1 MGLLAVL
8 CAMIVGYAYVTDSNR
23 VREQAEA
30 YLERLVGGPA
40 HVQRASLSLFEGL
53 RLEGVTIRT
62 PDAPAGSDLQDS
74 VLFTA
79 RSVRIDYNPLHLLLG
94 KISAQRIIAVDPHVR
109 LTENVDQQT
118 WNFQR
123 LQRAQRPPDQT
134 QPQFTPPEELPEILL
149 RNAQVDYAR
158 LVDGELV
165 PRGSVGIEAQLRPA
179 TSPEDEEQQLDSGAY
194 RFAVQTRG
202 LAGSEGQA
210 GPRATGVINL
220 HEGNVLARLDDV
232 DFAALSD
239 ILPRAAAQWWR
250 QHGISG
256 RLDVPQIRLDWT
268 ELVSIVGPE
277 GDLERVP
284 RFRAVVRLDDA
295 QMQGLPE
302 EWLPVEEI
310 ALRREAL
317 RAVEAVM
324 ARTSS
329 DGLRQALGQLA
340 DEVALRPLRLRDVS
354 GSFVF
359 THTGLRINGLVGEF
373 EGNRLRVDG
382 IVDGYSP
389 DAALSLVV
397 QNADEAIV
405 VPAQV
410 NYISS
415 LPHQVREIY
424 ERFVPMGRCRL
435 RLELHRPAAI
445 AGARPPRP
453 IVTGY
458 VDVLDGTF
466 MLDRFPYP
474 VRNARGRLLLRYDRQ
489 TQQDQLVIENLRG
502 LGIDGGPNQD
512 AQITVDGAVGPLT
525 NYAGFDIT
533 VAGKNVASEPAL
545 VAALPEAA
553 RQTIANFDPAH
564 HGKGAGVDGG
574 PPPQLSFG
582 GDFTAHVLRPPGPRQ
597 RWDYRVDLALR
608 GMNGAFAN
616 FPYPLTG
623 ATAQVSVFPDHVEIT
638 GARLTRPLT
647 MNRAHAPDAASDA
660 THVQFAGRVDWG
672 RRPGDGSSMSRRPIR
687 VDLNVTGSDLPTD
700 AALLGALPPEAVAQ
714 LAALGVGGSADVQAH
729 VFTDEL
735 DELRWDVSLEVQD
748 GLFWPETGMFNL
760 SEAHG
765 RVRVLPDR
773 VELTNLTGRRGE
785 GTVTIDG
792 TVETGAGGMTDVRVA
807 AQNVMLDAAIY
818 DLLPRAAKDAWNWL
832 RPAGSTDAQ
841 ITYRGPTALFF
852 GSEEERSL
860 AAAES
865 EPQYEV
871 ILRPQ
876 GASALPRAFPYDL
889 QNVRGILRIV
899 PGRIELQELTAEH
912 PLGEGKPPAT
922 LSISGVG
929 ELAAG
934 PDGGDVWNLTPQIAA
949 APLDEAL
956 LAALPRGL
964 ADTITSIKAAGTI
977 SAQFERLKITTHPEP
992 VDETGAQ
999 SPADSPATQ
1008 PADSTLDV
1016 QFGVKVTT
1024 PDASM
1029 DVGAP
1034 LANVQGTLDLS
1045 GSYALG
1051 ELYELAGSFNAQRF
1065 AVRGRAGDGLRG
1077 TISLPPDSRTLSVDN
1092 ITAQVAGGELA
1103 GSVRLVFGEAD
1114 TDPARYSV
1122 EMAVREADVR
1132 KLVGEQPGKAADF
1145 AGRMTA
1151 RLDVEGAFGDPAS
1164 RHGRGE
1170 VIVQGQKLYDL
1181 PLVLGLLQVTNLALP
1196 LAEPFHEATAAF
1208 SIDGQK
1214 VVFDQI
1220 ALSANEMKMTGQGT
1234 LNFETQK
1241 VDLSFT
1247 TSNGNWAAIP
1257 LLGDLVGVARNELLR
1272 IHVRGTLKSPEV
1284 SGSTLPTVT
1293 STIDEVFRRD

>member
-40 HVQRASLSLFEGL
+40 RVQRASLSLFEGL
-53 RLEGVTIRT
+53 RLEGVTIHT
-62 PDAPAGSDLQDS
+62 PDAPAGADPQDS
-74 VLFTA
+74 VIFTA

-109 LTENVDQQT
+109 LTENIDAQT

-123 LQRAQRPPDQT
+123 LQRAKRPPDQT
-134 QPQFTPPEELPEILL
+134 QPQFAPPEELPEILL

-158 LVDGELV
+158 LLDGELV

-179 TSPEDEEQQLDSGAY
+179 TSPEDEEQHLDSGAY

-202 LAGSEGQA
+202 LGGSEGQA

-220 HEGNVLARLDDV
+220 HEGNVVARLDDV
-232 DFAALSD
+232 DFTALSD

-268 ELVSIVGPE
+268 ELVTIVGPE
-277 GDLERVP
+277 GALERVP

-310 ALRREAL
+310 AARRETFRAL
-317 RAVEAVM
+317 ETLI
-324 ARTSS
+324 ARTSG
-329 DGLRQALGQLA
+329 DRLRQALAQLA
-340 DEVALRPLRLRDVS
+340 GEVALRPLRLRDVS

-359 THTGLRINGLVGEF
+359 THTGLRVNGLVGEF

-445 AGARPPRP
+445 AGGRPPRP

-502 LGIDGGPNQD
+502 VGIAGGPNQD
-512 AQITVDGAVGPLT
+512 AQITVDGTVGPLT
-525 NYAGFDIT
+525 SYAGFDIT
-533 VAGKNVASEPAL
+533 VAGKNVADEPAL
-545 VAALPEAA
+545 VGALPQAA
-553 RQTIANFDPAH
+553 RDTIASFDPAH
-564 HGKGAGVDGG
+564 HGKGAGIDGA
-574 PPPQLSFG
+574 PPPTLSFG
-582 GDFTAHVLRPPGPRQ
+582 GDFTAHVIRPAGPRQ
-597 RWDYRVDLALR
+597 RWDYRVDLFLR
-608 GMNGAFAN
+608 GMNGAFAR
-616 FPYPLTG
+616 FPYPLTD
-623 ATAQVSVFPDHVEIT
+623 ASAQVSVFPDHVEI
-638 GARLTRPLT
+638 ANAHLTRPITL
-647 MNRAHAPDAASDA
+647 NGADAPDAASDA
-660 THVQFAGRVDWG
+660 AEVHFGGRVDWG
-672 RRPGDGSSMSRRPIR
+672 RRPGDDTSMSRRPIR
-687 VDLNVTGSDLPTD
+687 VDLNITGSDLPTD
-700 AALLGALPPEAVAQ
+700 AALLGALPSEAVAQ
-714 LAALGVGGSADVQAH
+714 LTALGIGGSAEVQAH
-729 VFTDEL
+729 VFTDEF
-735 DELRWDVSLEVQD
+735 DELRWDVVLDVKD
-748 GLFWPETGMFNL
+748 GRFWPETGMFNL
-760 SEAHG
+760 AEAHG

-773 VELTNLTGRRGE
+773 VELTNLTGRRGD
-785 GTVTIDG
+785 GTVTTDG
-792 TVETGAGGMTDVRVA
+792 TVEISSAGMTDVRVT

-818 DLLPRAAKDAWNWL
+818 DLLPGAAKDAWNWL
-832 RPAGSTDAQ
+832 RPAGSTDAE

-852 GSEEERSL
+852 GSEQERSL
-860 AAAES
+860 AAVEL
-865 EPQYEV
+865 EPQFEV

-876 GASALPRAFPYDL
+876 GASALPQAFPYDL
-889 QNVRGILRIV
+889 ENVRGTLRIV

-912 PLGEGKPPAT
+912 PLGDGKPPAT
-922 LSISGVG
+922 LAISGAG
-929 ELAAG
+929 ELGAG
-934 PDGGDVWNLTPQIAA
+934 ADGGDVWTLTPQIAA

-956 LAALPRGL
+956 LGAMPKGL

-992 VDETGAQ
+992 ADEAVAQ
-999 SPADSPATQ
+999 SPADLATTQ
-1008 PADSTLDV
+1008 PASTLDV
-1016 QFGVKVTT
+1016 EFGVKVTT

-1034 LANVQGTLDLS
+1034 LANVQGSLDLS
-1045 GSYALG
+1045 GTYALG
-1051 ELYELAGSFNAQRF
+1051 ELHQLAGSFNAQRF
-1065 AVRGRAGDGLRG
+1065 AVRGRAGSGLRG
-1077 TISLPPDSRTLSVDN
+1077 TISLPPDSRTLAVDN

-1103 GSVRLVFGEAD
+1103 GSVSLVFGETDAD
-1114 TDPARYSV
+1114 AARYSV

-1196 LAEPFHEATAAF
+1196 LAEPFREASAAF

-1220 ALSANEMKMTGQGT
+1220 ALSANEMQMTGQGT

-1284 SGSTLPTVT
+1284 SGSTLPTIT